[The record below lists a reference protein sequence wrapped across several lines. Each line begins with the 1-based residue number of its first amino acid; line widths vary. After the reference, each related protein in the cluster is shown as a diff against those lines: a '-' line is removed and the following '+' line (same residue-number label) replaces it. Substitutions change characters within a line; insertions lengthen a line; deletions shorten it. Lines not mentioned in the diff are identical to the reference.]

1 MVRTQFESKVK
12 VLRSDNGSEFTSGVF
27 QYLLHSLG
35 ILHKRSCPH
44 TPQQNGVVERKHR
57 HILDVARALLFQAH
71 LPSTFWG
78 ESILAATH
86 LINKLPTHVLKWQSP
101 YEVLHHKL
109 PSYSNLRVFG
119 CLCFTSNTSPSK
131 HKFDAR
137 ARKCVFL
144 GYSHMHKGYKVL
156 DLESNL
162 LFHSRDVV
170 FHEDIFPYNSPLPTS
185 VHTPPA
191 SATIYL
197 DDDSDTHQDCP
208 SPTPSVISP
217 SSPLP
222 TAGSTSPQP
231 PNSTLVPPY
240 IPPPR
245 RSLRSTQKP
254 AWLANYE
261 PRCYLEASKDAKWVN
276 ALNEEITALEANH
289 TWDLVPL
296 PPGKRAIGYRWVFM
310 LKLNPNGSVQCP
322 KACLVGKG
330 YNQIE
335 GVDVFDSFSPVAKTV
350 TVRIFF
356 AMVVARGDSTAEIA
370 ALKDYLHSLFT
381 IKNLGYAKYF
391 LGLEFARSSHGL
403 LVTQHKYLTDII
415 ADAHLQDAKIASTP
429 LPSDF
434 NLTDDAGSLLSDPS
448 LYRRLV
454 GRSCTSA
461 SRDPISPS
469 PFNNSLNSFSIHGP
483 PIGMLRSTS
492 SAISKPIVY
501 TDASWA
507 SCPDSRRSITGY
519 CIFLGSSIVSW
530 KTKKQMT
537 VSRSSA
543 EDEYHSMGSAVC
555 KLLWITYILCAFQAA
570 IHITANPVFHERTK
584 HLDIDCHVVCDQFK
598 LGLIQPTHVPGHNQL
613 VDLFTKASSAADFA
627 CLFVKLG
634 LAPQAPP

>member
-1 MVRTQFESKVK
+1 M
-12 VLRSDNGSEFTSGVF
+12 
-27 QYLLHSLG
+27 
-35 ILHKRSCPH
+35 
-44 TPQQNGVVERKHR
+44 
-57 HILDVARALLFQAH
+57 
-71 LPSTFWG
+71 LPP
-78 ESILAATH
+78 E
-86 LINKLPTHVLKWQSP
+86 
-101 YEVLHHKL
+101 
-109 PSYSNLRVFG
+109 
-119 CLCFTSNTSPSK
+119 
-131 HKFDAR
+131 
-137 ARKCVFL
+137 
-144 GYSHMHKGYKVL
+144 GYS
-156 DLESNL
+156 
-162 LFHSRDVV
+162 
-170 FHEDIFPYNSPLPTS
+170 LPAP
-185 VHTPPA
+185 H
-191 SATIYL
+191 
-197 DDDSDTHQDCP
+197 
-208 SPTPSVISP
+208 
-217 SSPLP
+217 
-222 TAGSTSPQP
+222 
-231 PNSTLVPPY
+231 LVCKLA
-240 IPPPR
+240 
-245 RSLRSTQKP
+245 RSLYGLKQAFRQWNIELTAK
-254 AWLANYE
+254 
-261 PRCYLEASKDAKWVN
+261 LEDF
-276 ALNEEITALEANH
+276 
-289 TWDLVPL
+289 
-296 PPGKRAIGYRWVFM
+296 GY
-310 LKLNPNGSVQCP
+310 VQCP
-322 KACLVGKG
+322 HDDCLFLKITSTCFVALLI
-330 YNQIE
+330 Y
-335 GVDVFDSFSPVAKTV
+335 VDDILLT
-350 TVRIFF
+350 
-356 AMVVARGDSTAEIA
+356 GDSTAEIA

-555 KLLWITYILCAFQAA
+555 KLLWITYILCAFQVSFRIPVSFWCDNQAA